1 MSIIPSGQK
10 FHTVPSSVNTQ
21 EKGSALANSQREIYT
36 MQDIIDTAGG
46 GGTAWGDITGTLSSQ
61 TDLDTALNG
70 KQETLVSGTNIKTI
84 NGADILGSGDLV
96 VSATANPSVI
106 ALSATDGT
114 TVNGLGGDTISQT
127 LTIPANTFT
136 GNGLL
141 EVRFRISKSFATGS
155 NYFIRVY
162 VNTANTLSGATL
174 MSQGQVSPVQI
185 FQQITRTMRINSNT
199 LTAYSGGLQ
208 YDFQTNTSAPYSA
221 TFNINQQQFLIFT
234 MQLANAG
241 ETGFVE
247 FASAVKYI

>member
-1 MSIIPSGQK
+1 MAEVKISELTSASTPLAGTE
-10 FHTVPSSVNTQ
+10 TVPIVQGGVTKKVTVSNVIAS
-21 EKGSALANSQREIYT
+21 K
-36 MQDIIDTAGG
+36 QD
-46 GGTAWGDITGTLSSQ
+46 
-61 TDLDTALNG
+61 
-70 KQETLVSGTNIKTI
+70 TLVSGTNIKTI
-84 NGADILGSGDLV
+84 NGSSVLGSGDLV
-96 VSATANPSVI
+96 VGGTSNPSVI
-106 ALSATDGT
+106 SLSAVNGT

-127 LTIPANTFT
+127 LTIPANTYT
-136 GNGLL
+136 GDGLL
-141 EVRFRISKSFATGS
+141 EIRYRISKSSASGS

-174 MSQGQVSPVQI
+174 ISQNQVSPVQI

-208 YDFQTNTSAPYSA
+208 SDFQTHTSAPYSA